1 MRSNLHTIPTPSQ
14 TQQQQQQQQQSMPV
28 NSLMSKQLK
37 PLKGTKPLSDAI
49 MKFPPATPTATS
61 SFSVVPSLV
70 SSKPSRRTTPSPP
83 PTASKPPKS
92 RPQYPGRLAKLE
104 VAPSAEPTS
113 TSATATTTSHL
124 LRKAVIPA
132 IAKIESVQKSHT
144 LLQDD
149 LLRVPVVLKY
159 RDGTRTKLSVAGSS
173 ILVDE
178 IRRKLVAKFGAA
190 RALQMSLFVHDC
202 KLVGSL
208 SSEADASAV
217 VVGGGESKM
226 SGAMHS
232 PLKLNSDAYCFATAR
247 QVFGESG
254 GLVLVE

>member
-1 MRSNLHTIPTPSQ
+1 
-14 TQQQQQQQQQSMPV
+14 
-28 NSLMSKQLK
+28 MSKQLK

-49 MKFPPATPTATS
+49 MKFPPTTS
-61 SFSVVPSLV
+61 SSSFTVMPSPV
-70 SSKPSRRTTPSPP
+70 SNKPSRRTTPSPP
-83 PTASKPPKS
+83 PTASKPTKS

-113 TSATATTTSHL
+113 SSTSSTTTSHL
-124 LRKAVIPA
+124 LRRAVIPA
-132 IAKIESVQKSHT
+132 IAKIESTQQKSQT
-144 LLQDD
+144 SPFQDD

-159 RDGTRTKLSVAGSS
+159 RDGTRTKLSVPGSS
-173 ILVDE
+173 VLVDE

-202 KLVGSL
+202 KLVGGC
-208 SSEADASAV
+208 SSEADASEA
-217 VVGGGESKM
+217 VGGCESKM
-226 SGAMHS
+226 SGATHS